1 MTSTMAHPS
10 LYKLDEVGNNSDRV
24 GTAGTALSGERTSSG
39 LAGTGRGLVAGW
51 SRAGRGLAAGWLR
64 TGRHLPTRNSSVEEF
79 FCVGRGED
87 GTDSS
92 NNGIDVRI

>member
-1 MTSTMAHPS
+1 V
-10 LYKLDEVGNNSDRV
+10 LKLKKQKYASKSGRGLD
-24 GTAGTALSGERTSSG
+24 AGWPRD
-39 LAGTGRGLVAGW
+39 GRGLVVGW